1 LNCGHPF
8 FGHEKYCPE
17 CGQANKGD
25 RITFASFVH
34 EIFNGFFNFDAKF
47 WNTIIPLLIS
57 PGKVSKEYVEG
68 KRQRFSNPF
77 RFYLTVSVVFFLVLG
92 IGKSLDKFKSYSE
105 AQISQKKKD
114 SIALAKFNADSL
126 LVDQLNK
133 KKKALTPEQIDS
145 IKNEVDKGL
154 QRAFIPEVARKNILK
169 EVEREAKDTTSTSLK
184 GKGIHVDFGGYTR
197 LDKMYRFQKKNPD
210 VPPDVALDSL
220 KLEKSFWN
228 RFLYD
233 RTKVV
238 KNFTKSEETRQEF
251 LSQAL
256 SAGSI
261 ALFIFLPLFTIFLKL
276 VHMRCRKTYVDHL
289 IFVFHTQT
297 VFFML
302 LTIFFIIELF
312 GVQPEASIFLLLFLI
327 YLFIAM
333 KRFYGQGYLK
343 TFIKFCILNGIYFF
357 IASFG
362 VMAVFLISFALY

>member
-1 LNCGHPF
+1 MNCGHPF
-8 FGHEKYCPE
+8 FGHEKFCPE
-17 CGQANKGD
+17 CGQANKGN

-57 PGKVSKEYVEG
+57 PGKVSLEYVEG

-92 IGKSLDKFKSYSE
+92 IGKSLEKFRSYSE
-105 AQISQKKKD
+105 AQNNQKRKD
-114 SIALAKFNADSL
+114 SMALANIDVDSL
-126 LVDQLNK
+126 VVDKINK
-133 KKKALTPEQIDS
+133 KKKELTPEQIDS
-145 IKNEVDKGL
+145 LKNEVEKGL
-154 QRAFIPEVARKNILK
+154 KRAFIPESARKTILE
-169 EVEREAKDTTSTSLK
+169 EVEREAKDTTSTFK
-184 GKGIHVDFGGYTR
+184 GNGINVDFGGYTR
-197 LDKMYRFQKKNPD
+197 MDKMYRFQKKYPE
-210 VPPDVALDSL
+210 VQPDVALDSL

-228 RFLYD
+228 RFWYD
-233 RTKVV
+233 RAKVV
-238 KNFTKSEETRQEF
+238 QTFTTSKETRQEF

-261 ALFIFLPLFTIFLKL
+261 ALFVFLPLFTIFLKL

-312 GVQPEASIFLLLFLI
+312 DVQPQAGIFILLFLI

-333 KRFYGQGYLK
+333 KRFYGQGYFK